1 MPEAPTV
8 PDRALTPLLTR
19 ITQESLDEDYQHVA
33 EQRAAA
39 LARQGATD
47 DGAGRS
53 RRREHWVAG
62 AVVAVFGMLVT
73 VAAVQ
78 TSEGSAVADANRAS
92 LLHQIDQRRDQ
103 STQLQGR
110 ILLLRELN
118 VGLQDSLAEATDAE
132 RTTSNRVDRLAAQAG
147 FGPVSGPG
155 VVITVDDAPNGE
167 AVRAEDLALLTNG
180 LWEAGAEAIAINGKR
195 LTSRSALANSGAAI
209 NLNGAPPMS
218 PPYVVSA
225 IGDNRTLQANLLDTS
240 TGLAFSNT
248 ADALGF
254 RVAPKNVDDIAL
266 PAATLRQPDFAVKGT
281 AEDNRRPDGK
291 ETAP

>member
-47 DGAGRS
+47 GVTGGS
-53 RRREHWVAG
+53 RRREHWVAA

-78 TSEGSAVADANRAS
+78 TSQGSAVADANRAS

>member
-8 PDRALTPLLTR
+8 PDRARTPLLAL

-39 LARQGATD
+39 RARQGAAD
-47 DGAGRS
+47 DGAGGS
-53 RRREHWVAG
+53 GRRGHWVAA
-62 AVVAVFGMLVT
+62 AVVAAFGMLVT

-78 TSEGSAVADANRAS
+78 TSEGSAVADANREQ

-103 STQLQGR
+103 SADLQGQ
-110 ILLLRELN
+110 ILRLRERN
-118 VGLQDSLAEATDAE
+118 VGLQDSLTKATDAE
-132 RTTSNRVDRLAAQAG
+132 RTTTNRVDRLAAQAG

-155 VVITVDDAPNGE
+155 VRITVDDAPNGE
-167 AVRAEDLALLTNG
+167 AVRAEDLALLANG

-195 LTSRSALANSGAAI
+195 LTTRSALYNSGPAI
-209 NLNGAPPMS
+209 NLNSAPPMS

-225 IGDNRTLQANLLDTS
+225 IGDNKTLQANLLDTS

-254 RVAPKNVDDIAL
+254 RVTPENVDELDL
-266 PAATLRQPDFAVKGT
+266 PAATLHQPSHAVKGT